1 VLFVESNVVT
11 PADQGLFPHEQPT
24 NNMRTATVK
33 RIVQRR
39 EVISYARR
47 FSILRPDPYM
57 RGGECPETGRHLAFL
72 YTRKIRRQFLPPW
85 ILAPSRLF
93 SQNRLHANNP
103 VA

>member
-1 VLFVESNVVT
+1 MLSQPP
-11 PADQGLFPHEQPT
+11 PADQGCSQYEQPT
-24 NNMRTATVK
+24 NNVRTGTVK

-47 FSILRPDPYM
+47 FSTLKRDPYM

-72 YTRKIRRQFLPPW
+72 YTRKIRRHFLPPW
-85 ILAPSRLF
+85 ILAPPQLF
-93 SQNRLHANNP
+93 SQNRLQADNP